1 MEFNVTKYSLTFEE
15 CGEFIKFVI
24 ERSFIEDADG
34 SIEYYALNYLASFK
48 MAFLKFY
55 TNCDMENIEFNDY
68 INIDICN
75 YNIDICQFITI
86 ENAVERQV
94 SWELKKLLHSGK
106 VKSKISLK
114 NQ

>member
-34 SIEYYALNYLASFK
+34 SIEYYALNHLASVK

-55 TNCDMENIEFNDY
+55 TDCDMENIKFNDY

-75 YNIDICQFITI
+75 YKIDICQFKTL
-86 ENAVERQV
+86 ENAVERQI